1 MSENPFDVLKEDMEN
16 EEVYLKV
23 NAMHRVRV
31 VATLMG
37 TDKIKSQLIP
47 YFEGMKYYLII
58 VLLKKEDDEVLFA
71 LAEELG

>member
-47 YFEGMKYYLII
+47 YFEGMKYY
-58 VLLKKEDDEVLFA
+58 
-71 LAEELG
+71 